1 LLDRIGIRW
10 RQIVPHGIIKPAMKG
25 LPPTGRRNVRRATAP
40 RARPAAQK
48 GASVQIPAEGK
59 PRHVTFALRAKGTL
73 PEIITEADLETLNSG
88 LRFLFARLREA
99 RRQFESEGD
108 DGRAGAFTALAATWM
123 FITLFKEPFAED
135 LQVPVLHLQQAL
147 ALLQENVVLPILK
160 PTRKS
165 GSAVSSYVR
174 TAVKGCAAGT
184 VQRLLET
191 GMSPGEAHQAV
202 SKVLTDVGIRPE
214 RSGGKTTR
222 TTVRHWCDEVASDV
236 GRQGMAAV
244 KYDTMFT
251 RSEREKFLLLPNDS
265 AKRYYALEKLA
276 AYVQALLPGQTNPSN
291 PPI

>member
-1 LLDRIGIRW
+1 MAHFSVDSCDALWRWMAVIVTIGD
-10 RQIVPHGIIKPAMKG
+10 AMK
-25 LPPTGRRNVRRATAP
+25 
-40 RARPAAQK
+40 ARPPGPRGNRRTAA
-48 GASVQIPAEGK
+48 SYS
-59 PRHVTFALRAKGTL
+59 HVKFADQNKGTL
-73 PEIITEADLETLNSG
+73 PESITEVDLEMLNTA

-99 RRQFESEGD
+99 RRQFECEED
-108 DGRAGAFTALAATWM
+108 DGRAAAFTALAATWM

-147 ALLQENVVLPILK
+147 ALLEKNVVLPILK

-174 TAVKGCAAGT
+174 AAVKGCAAGT

-214 RSGGKTTR
+214 RGGGKTTR
-222 TTVRHWCDEVASDV
+222 TTVRHWCDDVASDV
-236 GRQGMAAV
+236 GRHGMAAV

-251 RSEREKFLLLPNDS
+251 HSEREKFLLLPHDP

-276 AYVQALLPGQTNPSN
+276 AYVQALLPNQKNPSTH
-291 PPI
+291 

>member
-1 LLDRIGIRW
+1 MAV
-10 RQIVPHGIIKPAMKG
+10 IVMIVAAMK
-25 LPPTGRRNVRRATAP
+25 
-40 RARPAAQK
+40 ARPAGPRGNRRTA
-48 GASVQIPAEGK
+48 ASRVRFAASAMNLSQDQYP
-59 PRHVTFALRAKGTL
+59 HVKFADRNKGTL
-73 PEIITEADLETLNSG
+73 PESITEVDLETLNTA

-147 ALLQENVVLPILK
+147 ALLEKNVVLPILK

-174 TAVKGCAAGT
+174 AAVKGCAAGT

-191 GMSPGEAHQAV
+191 GMSPSEAHQAV
-202 SKVLTDVGIRPE
+202 SKVVLTDVGIRPE
-214 RSGGKTTR
+214 RRDGKTTR
-222 TTVRHWCDEVASDV
+222 TTVRHWCDDVASDV
-236 GRQGMAAV
+236 GRHGMAAV

-251 RSEREKFLLLPNDS
+251 HSEREKFLLLPNDH

-276 AYVQALLPGQTNPSN
+276 AYVQALLPNQANPSI